1 MDRRIDHLL
10 EASGTGNESWEP
22 GREGET
28 VIVPLAA
35 IAPDDVGRAVA
46 AQAPERMWR
55 WTVTVDGTCHRKTTT
70 LTDRRRD
77 AILSATRF
85 IEAAKRI
92 VRAEHT
98 RMDAVIAHAP
108 ADRSPSD
115 DAGGRFVLALELRRG
130 DPAAVGRVYERIAA
144 EAWTIGRL
152 GATTFVFTPSEHNP
166 AVVYED
172 RATAG
177 ASYPMMSY
185 TRPVAPA
192 MSVAAEQPALQRAR
206 VG

>member
-1 MDRRIDHLL
+1 MDRRVDNRL
-10 EASGTGNESWEP
+10 EANGTGSSWDPRTED
-22 GREGET
+22 ET
-28 VIVPLAA
+28 VIVPLAD
-35 IAPDDVGRAVA
+35 IAPDEVGRGVH
-46 AQAPERMWR
+46 AQAPERVWR
-55 WTVTVDGTCHRKTTT
+55 WTVTVDGTCHRNTTT

-92 VRAEHT
+92 VRSEHT

-108 ADRSPSD
+108 ADRPPSD
-115 DAGGRFVLALELRRG
+115 DRTGRFVLTLELRRG
-130 DPAAVGRVYERIAA
+130 DPAAGGRVYERSAA

-152 GATTFVFTPSEHNP
+152 GATTFIFTPNEHNP

-172 RATAG
+172 RATSA
-177 ASYPMMSY
+177 AVYPMMSY
-185 TRPVAPA
+185 TRPAAPA
-192 MSVAAEQPALQRAR
+192 LSVAAEQPALQRAR

>member
-1 MDRRIDHLL
+1 MDRRVDNRL
-10 EASGTGNESWEP
+10 EANGTGSAWEP
-22 GREGET
+22 RSEAET
-28 VIVPLAA
+28 VVVPLAN
-35 IAPDDVGRAVA
+35 IAPDDVGRGA
-46 AQAPERMWR
+46 ATQAPERVWR
-55 WTVTVDGTCHRKTTT
+55 WVVTVDGTCHRTTTT

-77 AILSATRF
+77 AILSATRL

-92 VRAEHT
+92 VRSEHT

-108 ADRSPSD
+108 ADRAPSD
-115 DAGGRFVLALELRRG
+115 DPAGRFVLTLELRRG
-130 DPAAVGRVYERIAA
+130 DPAAIGRVYERIAA

-152 GATTFVFTPSEHNP
+152 GATTFAFSPSEQNP

-172 RATAG
+172 RATSG
-177 ASYPMMSY
+177 VSYPMMAY
-185 TRPVAPA
+185 GRPAAPT